1 MASDQEERYLAL
13 IEESMRAVLVEQERA
28 TADLFKPGDLPLY
41 QVLRYHLGW
50 ADADFQPVGFDP
62 GKRTRPLVC
71 LHAAAA
77 VGGDVQPVAPIAAG
91 IELLHNFTLIHD
103 DIQDESASRR
113 HRATVWAQWGAAQAI
128 NAGDAMF
135 ALGQLAVLAA
145 AERGVPLECVLL
157 VQRGFNQT
165 TLRIVE
171 GQVLDLGFERRWDL
185 DRDDY
190 LRMIGGKTA
199 AIVAFAAWA
208 GAYSA
213 GAGDEQAGRFRAFGE
228 ALGLGFQVR
237 DDLLGIW
244 GSAALT
250 GKPVADDIRRHKK
263 SLPILLLASE
273 ADSTDLEDL
282 RAIYAAPL
290 IDDEG
295 VRRVLALLAR
305 YEIEDQVQGEVDRLH
320 QEAAVL
326 LEAAVPPSPA
336 RAALSALLERLAIR
350 VG

>member
-1 MASDQEERYLAL
+1 MAPDQEERYLAL
-13 IEESMRAVLVEQERA
+13 IEESMRAALHEQERA
-28 TADLFKPGDLPLY
+28 TADLFAAGDLPLY

-50 ADADFQPVGFDP
+50 ADTDFAPAECDP

-77 VGGDVQPVAPIAAG
+77 VGGDVQQVAPIAAG

-145 AERGVPLECVLL
+145 AERGVPLERILR
-157 VQRGFNQT
+157 VQRGFNET

-171 GQVLDLGFERRWDL
+171 GQVLDLGFECRWDL
-185 DRDDY
+185 ERDDY

-208 GAYSA
+208 GACSS
-213 GAGDEQAGRFRAFGE
+213 GASDEQSERFRAFGR

-250 GKPVADDIRRHKK
+250 GKPVADDIRRRKK
-263 SLPILLLASE
+263 SLPMLLLASE
-273 ADSTDLEDL
+273 ADQRDLAEL
-282 RAIYAAPL
+282 RAIYTAPAV
-290 IDDEG
+290 DAEG

-305 YEIEDQVQGEVDRLH
+305 YEIEEQVQSEVDRLH

-326 LEAAVPPSPA
+326 LEAAAPPSPA
-336 RAALSALLERLAIR
+336 RAALSALLERLATR